1 MSSMVMDGVAA
12 RSRSTDPVTSVDAG
26 RSVNV
31 AHSQQYVRDTLDVFG
46 PFADHELVEF
56 YEADSSGQKYYGKF
70 SPQRLRSARAELVEQ
85 GRVEFSGI
93 YGLTLSGRKARVWQV
108 TEVGDSE

>member
-1 MSSMVMDGVAA
+1 MSSMALDGVA

-31 AHSQQYVRDTLDVFG
+31 VPSQEYVFG
-46 PFADHELVEF
+46 ILADEGPMADHELLAFHTARVWPW
-56 YEADSSGQKYYGKF
+56 
-70 SPQRLRSARAELVEQ
+70 SPQRVRSARAELVEQ

-93 YGLTLSGRKARVWQV
+93 YRLTESGRRARVWQV
-108 TEVGDSE
+108 VPA